1 MVNFG
6 AVVLY
11 EDLKNTEQITF
22 LMKVHMKHFQKNAI
36 SKILNNTHME
46 ICPPENVKFPG
57 IFNFPRALF
66 KMYRS

>member
-1 MVNFG
+1 
-6 AVVLY
+6 
-11 EDLKNTEQITF
+11 
-22 LMKVHMKHFQKNAI
+22 MKVHMKQFQKNAI

-66 KMYRS
+66 KMYHS